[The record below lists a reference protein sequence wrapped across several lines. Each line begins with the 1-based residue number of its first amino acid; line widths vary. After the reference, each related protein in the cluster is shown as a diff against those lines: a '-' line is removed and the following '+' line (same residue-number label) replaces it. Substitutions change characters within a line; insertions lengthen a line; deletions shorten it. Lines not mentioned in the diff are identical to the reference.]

1 MIFKTLST
9 FEFLL
14 GDLRYLA
21 KHLERPIVILEAGL
35 SISFWEGVS
44 MSNLVN
50 PTLAAVLDENPEI
63 RSFIYQQIV
72 DFENYVTPETMVSVM
87 AKDPLKLKSK
97 LEAEGETVSSH
108 KLSKM
113 FRISIV
119 LKEDETKL
127 QEEGLHEDIFEA
139 IKMAKSKLIKKLE
152 AIQDQVISQQ
162 ERIEQINQALT
173 NPNVH

>member
-1 MIFKTLST
+1 
-9 FEFLL
+9 
-14 GDLRYLA
+14 
-21 KHLERPIVILEAGL
+21 
-35 SISFWEGVS
+35 

-87 AKDPLKLKSK
+87 VKDPMKLKSK
-97 LEAEGETVSSH
+97 LEAEGEAISSK
-108 KLSKM
+108 KLSRM
-113 FRISIV
+113 YRIAIV
-119 LKEDETKL
+119 LKEDDTKI
-127 QEEGLHEDIFEA
+127 QQEGLHEDIFEA

-152 AIQDQVISQQ
+152 AIQDQVISHQ
-162 ERIEQINQALT
+162 ERIEQINQALS

>member
-1 MIFKTLST
+1 
-9 FEFLL
+9 
-14 GDLRYLA
+14 
-21 KHLERPIVILEAGL
+21 
-35 SISFWEGVS
+35 

-72 DFENYVTPETMVSVM
+72 DFENFVTPQTMVSVM
-87 AKDPLKLKSK
+87 AKDPLKLVAK
-97 LEAEGETVSSH
+97 LEADGETVNKK

-113 FRISIV
+113 YRISIV
-119 LKEDETKL
+119 LKEEDTKI

-139 IKMAKSKLIKKLE
+139 IKLAKGKLIKKLI
-152 AIQDQVISQQ
+152 AIQDQVISHQ